1 MYFFKDNDLI
11 EREIPKSNTM
21 YVKQNPNYD
30 TQELLNT
37 INQLK
42 EELKQSNI
50 TIKDNNKTKEKMI
63 KKKKKKEAIISE
75 FQIRDSKIIDDD

>member
-21 YVKQNPNYD
+21 FVKQNPNYD

-37 INQLK
+37 INKLK
-42 EELKQSNI
+42 EELKQSKI
-50 TIKDNNKTKEKMI
+50 TIDNNTKTMEQMI
-63 KKKKKKEAIISE
+63 KAIQDKEAIISE
-75 FQIRDSKIIDDD
+75 FQIRDSNLIEDY

>member
-1 MYFFKDNDLI
+1 MYFFKENDVI

-50 TIKDNNKTKEKMI
+50 TIEDNTKTMAQMI
-63 KKKKKKEAIISE
+63 KAIQEKEAIISE

>member
-21 YVKQNPNYD
+21 FIKSNPNYE

-37 INQLK
+37 INKLK
-42 EELKQSNI
+42 EELKQSKI
-50 TIKDNNKTKEKMI
+50 IIDNNTETMEQMI
-63 KKKKKKEAIISE
+63 KAIQDKEAIISE
-75 FQIRDSKIIDDD
+75 FQIRDNNVIDDD